1 MSQKELLTVEVNKK
15 VLIDG
20 KIIEEHNESL
30 LLDYLNKGYKVLHSS
45 KGITREDFVD
55 RVEDFADIKS
65 TIEQPFI
72 VDQFLARE
80 GDDIVKNK
88 IDLLTSKNGTIKITF
103 DGIGTIEKVMFSAGD
118 TITYGDVMISVCTS
132 KEVET
137 EMIIS
142 NTTYI
147 LERSNIKL

>member
-45 KGITREDFVD
+45 KGITR
-55 RVEDFADIKS
+55 EDFADIKS